1 MSEEKIGSVI
11 INLHDLKEYNCTHW
25 YMLNKDNEDEKSS
38 SDEKQKDIVGS
49 LLICITVEEN
59 KNKKK
64 SSSGK
69 KIKDGEIMDEECD
82 DNFQ

>member
-25 YMLNKDNEDEKSS
+25 YMLNKDTDDEKSN
-38 SDEKQKDIVGS
+38 SDEKKDIVGS

-59 KNKKK
+59 KSKNKN
-64 SSSGK
+64 SSGK
-69 KIKDGEIMDEECD
+69 KVKDGEIMEEECE
-82 DNFQ
+82 DNF